1 MHPVRFGF
9 CGWLVALAGGFV
21 LFVVAM
27 TVALAGGRAQEPAAA
42 APIDVYDGF
51 ETPALSNLWETSRF
65 TPGAVEMQSDVVRAG
80 RGAVKITVRPRDMF
94 EAGQGSSADSE
105 RDELLEARRFISQ
118 ENTGYEFSFS
128 MFFPKDFPIVP
139 TRLVIAQWKQYC
151 HGLLEHDNA
160 PCSDDSPVLAL
171 RYISGE
177 LRISQDI
184 NKEFVMLYRE
194 KGEFRGRWL
203 DFRVQARFT
212 PKANGR
218 VKVWL
223 DGKQLV
229 DYTGVTADEE
239 NVATGYSSP
248 SVFYFK
254 MGLYRNLMAEPM
266 TVYIDEYRKRQLRE
280 GEL

>member
-1 MHPVRFGF
+1 M
-9 CGWLVALAGGFV
+9 ALAGGFV

>member
-1 MHPVRFGF
+1 MALTG
-9 CGWLVALAGGFV
+9 GLVLLVSAAGI
-21 LFVVAM
+21 AP
-27 TVALAGGRAQEPAAA
+27 AGGRAQQAAAA

-51 ETPALSNLWETSRF
+51 ETPALRDLWETSRF
-65 TPGAVEMQSDVVRAG
+65 APGAVEMQSDVVRAG
-80 RGAVKITVRPRDMF
+80 HGAVKITVRPRDMF
-94 EAGQGSSADSE
+94 EVGQGSSADSE

-177 LRISQDI
+177 LRITQDI
-184 NKEFVMLYRE
+184 NKKTVMLYRE
-194 KGEFRGRWL
+194 KGEFRGKWL

-212 PKANGR
+212 PSANGR

-229 DYTGVTADEE
+229 DYTGATADEE
-239 NVATGYSSP
+239 NAATGYANP

-254 MGLYRNLMAEPM
+254 MGLYRDLMPEPM